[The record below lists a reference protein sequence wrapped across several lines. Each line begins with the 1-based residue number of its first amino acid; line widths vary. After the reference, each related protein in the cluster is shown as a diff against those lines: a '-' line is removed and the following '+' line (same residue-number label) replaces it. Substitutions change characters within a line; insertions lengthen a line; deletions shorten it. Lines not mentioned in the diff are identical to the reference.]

1 MKFSEIRLQIKS
13 NFSSP
18 VEIYILLIFIFFIN
32 INNIFKKEIL
42 NKYLKFIYITI
53 KKTNYKLI
61 LFI

>member
-1 MKFSEIRLQIKS
+1 MEFSEIRLQIKP

-18 VEIYILLIFIFFIN
+18 VEIYIIN
-32 INNIFKKEIL
+32 INNIQKNYKLIL
-42 NKYLKFIYITI
+42 IL